1 MKALLKY
8 FLSQDMTI
16 TLMGFEFA
24 NPHWLIL
31 LLLLPF
37 MARWY
42 YKNQG
47 EYFADV
53 KMSSTQGFSDIDSWK
68 VKARPVIQ
76 VLQLLSIALLIIAI
90 ARPQAVLQ
98 QENINAEGIDIML
111 AMDVSTSMLAKDFDP
126 DRLEAS
132 KSVAAEFVEQR
143 KHDRI
148 GLVVFSGESFT
159 QCPLT
164 TDHSIL
170 RSFLATLQCGLIES
184 GTAIGMGLANAVKR
198 LKESDAKSKVVILL
212 TDGVNNAGY
221 ASPMVATDA
230 AKKLGVRVY
239 TIGVGTQ
246 GQALS
251 PVAQRPDGSF
261 IYDWSIVQIDEELL
275 NKIAKETG
283 GQYFRAQDMEE
294 LKAIYQEI
302 DRLET
307 TKIETTTIRR
317 YQEKYHNFVLIAI
330 VLVFFQV
337 LLSNTL
343 FRTIV

>member
-1 MKALLKY
+1 
-8 FLSQDMTI
+8 MTFI
-16 TLMGFEFA
+16 GLEFA
-24 NPHWLIL
+24 NPYWLGL
-31 LLLLPF
+31 LLLLPL
-37 MARWY
+37 MAWWY
-42 YKNQG
+42 YKKQG

-53 KMSSTQGFSDIDSWK
+53 RMSSTQSLSDTDNWK
-68 VKARPVIQ
+68 VKARPVVQ
-76 VLQLLSIALLIIAI
+76 VLQIAAIGALIIAM

-111 AMDVSTSMLAKDFDP
+111 ALDVSTSMLAKDFEP

-132 KSVAAEFVEQR
+132 KSVASVFVENR

-164 TDHSIL
+164 TDHGIL
-170 RSFLATLQCGLIES
+170 RSFLASLQCGLIEN
-184 GTAIGMGLANAVKR
+184 GTAIGMGLANATKR
-198 LKESDAKSKVVILL
+198 LKDSDAKSKVIILL

-221 ASPMVATDA
+221 ASPMQAADA
-230 AKKLGVRVY
+230 AKQLGIKVY

-261 IYDWSIVQIDEELL
+261 IYDWTMVQIDEELL
-275 NKIAKETG
+275 QRVAKETG
-283 GQYFRAQDMEE
+283 GQYFRAQDINE

-317 YQEKYHNFVLIAI
+317 YQEKYHSFVLVAI
-330 VLVFFQV
+330 LLVFFQV
-337 LLSNTL
+337 LLANTV
-343 FRTIV
+343 FKTIV